1 MHFSV
6 YLPTIRCFKFYM
18 AQSHGKS
25 LDRFCLTHS
34 GHGLLWQKW
43 DDAFVLFQPSSA
55 ETHFINEISAFILE
69 RLAQEPVGLE
79 TLGKLIDME
88 FEQVGENIILETLD
102 FWINRLEELGLID
115 RVDGISA
122 SL

>member
-1 MHFSV
+1 ME
-6 YLPTIRCFKFYM
+6 
-18 AQSHGKS
+18 SHGKS
-25 LDRFCLTHS
+25 LDRFCLTDS
-34 GHGLLWQKW
+34 GRGLLWQKW
-43 DDAFVLFQPSSA
+43 EDAFVLFQPSSA

-69 RLAQEPVGLE
+69 RLEQEPVGLE

-88 FEQVGENIILETLD
+88 FELVGEKIIPETLD
-102 FWINRLEELGLID
+102 FWINRLEELGLIE

>member
-1 MHFSV
+1 
-6 YLPTIRCFKFYM
+6 M

-25 LDRFCLTHS
+25 LDRFCLTDS
-34 GHGLLWQKW
+34 GQELLWQKW

-88 FEQVGENIILETLD
+88 FEQVGEKIIPEALD